1 MESLVAK
8 AKHLQEELPLFC
20 IANPIL
26 KRLLVFSAGCSFFQ
40 VDDFT
45 EKDLLFRLLMETPF
59 DS

>member
-8 AKHLQEELPLFC
+8 AKKNTEELPLFC

-26 KRLLVFSAGCSFFQ
+26 KRLLVFSAGCFTFQ

-45 EKDLLFRLLMETPF
+45 EKGFVISSLMENTF
-59 DS
+59 